1 VKSHLSI
8 YVAFRSVIG
17 KETDRN
23 WTWNSVQFSPE
34 MLNVAVAGQRR
45 ETLETRKTGKSER
58 ERERERGKGRN
69 TWSSEV
75 RGGWR
80 MGGEG
85 REWKRARERRVSE
98 GWKLLEGSFWTPG
111 VVL

>member
-1 VKSHLSI
+1 LDLEFS
-8 YVAFRSVIG
+8 
-17 KETDRN
+17 
-23 WTWNSVQFSPE
+23 SVQSGDAQCSRCRAASRDVG
-34 MLNVAVAGQRR
+34 NAKNWKV
-45 ETLETRKTGKSER
+45 R

-80 MGGEG
+80 MRGGEG

-98 GWKLLEGSFWTPG
+98 GWKGSFWTPG